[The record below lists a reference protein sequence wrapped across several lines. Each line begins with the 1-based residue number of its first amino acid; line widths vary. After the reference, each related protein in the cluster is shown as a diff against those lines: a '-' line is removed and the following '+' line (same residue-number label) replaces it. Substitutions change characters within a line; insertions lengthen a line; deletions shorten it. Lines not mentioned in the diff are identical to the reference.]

1 LISKTPK
8 IAFFGLIIIAVLIG
22 TAISQEPITS
32 DNLEDARDAL
42 ESKRKAYRQLSD
54 NEKSQISRLHDLE
67 EQLALSGQLMVKIKR
82 GIVRLNNSI
91 DQKKSDLIISEETL
105 IHKKE
110 VLGRRMNYIYKIGNK
125 PEWISFVKAAN
136 PTEALAALRNMKLI
150 LDFDKKLIR
159 SFNELSA
166 NIAENIIKLQRDENI
181 LNNLSQ
187 DYQDEVKARGTA
199 LTARKKLLKKARKS
213 KAELEKAMDDLLADY
228 PKIENIFEELQD
240 SDIKTGESSQLP
252 GLNDSKG
259 NLIWPVTGK
268 IVKRFGTI
276 KDDRGIVLTNPGI
289 DIKTRLGKQVKAAA
303 RGEIIYVS
311 WLRGYGQFLIINH
324 GSGYFTLYSNLSEI
338 YVDNG
343 DIVIAGEAIAAA
355 GDSKHFDYP
364 TVHFELRHKKE
375 QLNPVGW
382 LR

>member
-1 LISKTPK
+1 MK
-8 IAFFGLIIIAVLIG
+8 IAFCSIFFIAVLFG
-22 TAISQEPITS
+22 SAISQESITS
-32 DNLEDARDAL
+32 DNLDDARDAL
-42 ESKRKAYRQLSD
+42 ESKRKAFQQLSD

-67 EQLALSGQLMVKIKR
+67 EQLALSGQLLVKIKR
-82 GIVRLNNSI
+82 EIARLNSSI
-91 DQKKSDLIISEETL
+91 TQKETDLVISKQTK

-136 PTEALAALRNMKLI
+136 PTEAVTALRNMKLI

-159 SFNELSA
+159 SYNELSA
-166 NIAENIIKLQRDENI
+166 NIADNIIKLQRDKNI

-187 DYQDEVKARGTA
+187 DYQDEVKIRESA
-199 LTARKKLLKKARKS
+199 LGARKKLLKKARKS
-213 KAELEKAMDDLLADY
+213 KAELEKAMDDLLSDY

-240 SDIKTGESSQLP
+240 SDMKTEESSRLP
-252 GLNDSKG
+252 GLNDKKG

-276 KDDRGIVLTNPGI
+276 EDDRGIKLSNPGI
-289 DIKTRLGKQVKAAA
+289 DIKTSLGKQVKAASK
-303 RGEIIYVS
+303 GEVIYVS

-343 DIVIAGEAIAAA
+343 DSVIAGEAIAAA
-355 GDSKHFDYP
+355 GDSKYFDYP

-375 QLNPVGW
+375 QYNPVDW